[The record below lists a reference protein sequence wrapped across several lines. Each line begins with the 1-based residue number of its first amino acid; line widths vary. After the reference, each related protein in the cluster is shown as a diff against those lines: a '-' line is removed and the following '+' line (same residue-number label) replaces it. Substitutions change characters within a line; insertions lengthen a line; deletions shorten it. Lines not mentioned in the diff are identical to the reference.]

1 MAMLEVKDLHTSFFT
16 PAGEVKAV
24 NGVSFNLD
32 HGKVLGIVGESGSGK
47 SVTAYSI
54 MQILERP
61 ARSCPVPS
69 SSMARSWLVPAK
81 RK

>member
-24 NGVSFNLD
+24 NGVSFYLD

-47 SVTAYSI
+47 SVTA
-54 MQILERP
+54 
-61 ARSCPVPS
+61 
-69 SSMARSWLVPAK
+69 LVNNSLCSLVELVHCNGSKP
-81 RK
+81 R